1 MSTAEQAVAPTATKI
16 NVESAEQAVAEP
28 QVEGE
33 GTPEPE
39 AEPRPVKT
47 AEQKELEALRRS
59 RTKAERNNARLWE
72 ENQRLHRERSAP
84 PQAQRS
90 EQTQQPDRIEV
101 SRQEYEQNVERRA
114 GEVAQKAIA
123 QREIAA
129 RCNDVLDKGTAKY
142 KNFTEL
148 VVAAG
153 SELPLF
159 DRDDAPTAALEE
171 VLDSKAPIEILRYLG
186 ENPDVAAELSELSPR
201 QLTRRLVAL
210 EAEIATPTRQR
221 SAAPEPQEPEKPA
234 AASSSPDPVRN
245 PAAWREW
252 RNKQEA
258 AARKR

>member
-1 MSTAEQAVAPTATKI
+1 MSDPEQVVAPTATQS

-28 QVEGE
+28 QAE
-33 GTPEPE
+33 GTEQSEPE

-72 ENQRLHRERSAP
+72 QNQQLLRERQAP
-84 PQAQRS
+84 PQARS
-90 EQTQQPDRIEV
+90 EQSQQQPERIEV

-114 GEVAQKAIA
+114 GEVATRAIA

-148 VVAAG
+148 VVAVG
-153 SELPLF
+153 TELPLF
-159 DRDDAPTAALEE
+159 DRDNAPTAALEE
-171 VLDSKAPIEILRYLG
+171 VLDSKAPIELLRYLG
-186 ENPDVAAELSELSPR
+186 ENPDIAAELSELSPR
-201 QLTRRLVAL
+201 QLTRRLIAL
-210 EAEIATPTRQR
+210 EAEIAKPTRQR
-221 SAAPEPQEPEKPA
+221 SAAPEPHEPEKPA
-234 AASSSPDPVRN
+234 ASSPMPNPDKN

-258 AARKR
+258 AKRS